1 MINQIGSLG
10 RVKLNIKQRNI
21 KENRNTSLGRETIG
35 SIYLFF
41 FLYFFWGLSSTW
53 AKKQALRATEQ
64 SCYNCHELDVHCLD
78 HISGLHHA
86 LPNQINPN
94 APCFWTFFSSSQKM
108 KPIFFFVNYV
118 AQLYSVFNVFLLST
132 LHSNCVVNSKK
143 RYSWHLLYPNF
154 TFDFPVPKRTV
165 FVVVACSCHLI
176 LF

>member
-1 MINQIGSLG
+1 MRNQTGSLG
-10 RVKLNIKQRNI
+10 RVKLNIKQRKI

-94 APCFWTFFSSSQKM
+94 APCFWTFFSSSQII
-108 KPIFFFVNYV
+108 KPIFFLC
-118 AQLYSVFNVFLLST
+118 QLRCST
-132 LHSNCVVNSKK
+132 LFCFQCFPSV
-143 RYSWHLLYPNF
+143 YPSF
-154 TFDFPVPKRTV
+154 KL
-165 FVVVACSCHLI
+165 CC
-176 LF
+176 